1 MRALQLLDDRRLEM
15 TDIAPPP
22 APGNGEVTVRIK
34 AVALNH
40 IDVWGWRGMAF
51 AKRKMPLVI
60 GAEASGVVDAIGPG
74 VSNVLP
80 GQLVSIYGA
89 RTCGLCKACREG
101 RDNLCEHVGG
111 VHGFHLDGFACE
123 AVNLPARL
131 LVPAPPGV
139 DAIGAAVAPVT
150 FGTVEHM
157 LFDNAKLQPGET
169 VLVQAGGSG
178 IGSAAIQLAKKM
190 GCIVITT
197 VGFDDKIEKAKALGA
212 DHVINYR
219 VDRFEGVVRKL
230 TKKKGVDVV
239 FEHVGADTWA
249 GSMLCMKRGAR
260 LVTCGSTSGVS
271 TNMNLMQLFQQQLKI
286 LGSFGCRMEN
296 MADAMQKMAQ
306 GVVHPV
312 IDTIVGFDD
321 IGTALKRME
330 GRDVFGKIVLQID

>member
-15 TDIAPPP
+15 TDIAPP
-22 APGNGEVTVRIK
+22 ATPGNGEVTVRIK

-178 IGSAAIQLAKKM
+178 IGTAAIQLAKKM
-190 GCIVITT
+190 GCTVITT
-197 VGFDDKIEKAKALGA
+197 VGSDDKIEKAKALGA

>member
-1 MRALQLLDDRRLEM
+1 MRALQLLDDRRLEI
-15 TDIAPPP
+15 TDIDAPPP
-22 APGNGEVTVRIK
+22 PGLGEVTVKIK

-60 GAEASGVVDAIGPG
+60 GAEASGVVDAVGPG
-74 VSNVLP
+74 VSNLLP

-89 RTCGLCKACREG
+89 RTCGLCRACREG

-157 LFDNAKLQPGET
+157 LFDNAKLEPGET

-190 GCIVITT
+190 GCTVITT
-197 VGFDDKIEKAKALGA
+197 VGSDDKIEKAKALGA

-219 VDRFEGVVRKL
+219 EDRFEGVVRKL

-296 MADAMQKMAQ
+296 MADAMQKMAR
-306 GVVHPV
+306 GIVHPV
-312 IDTIVGFDD
+312 IDTVVGFDEID
-321 IGTALKRME
+321 TALKRME
-330 GRDVFGKIVLQID
+330 GRDVFGKIILQID

>member
-1 MRALQLLDDRRLEM
+1 MRALQLIEDRRLEQV
-15 TDIAPPP
+15 DIAPPP
-22 APGNGEVTVRIK
+22 PPAIGEVTLRIK

-51 AKRKMPLVI
+51 AKRKLPLII

-74 VSNVLP
+74 VAGLVP

-101 RDNLCEHVGG
+101 RDNLCEQVGG
-111 VHGFHLDGFACE
+111 VHGFHLDGFAQE
-123 AVNLPARL
+123 LINLPARL

-139 DAIGAAVAPVT
+139 DAVGAAVAPVT

-157 LFDNAKLQPGET
+157 LFDNARLQPGET
-169 VLVQAGGSG
+169 ILIQAGGSG
-178 IGSAAIQLAKKM
+178 IGTAAIQLAKKM
-190 GCIVITT
+190 GCTVITT
-197 VGFDDKIEKAKALGA
+197 VGSDDKIEKAKALGA

-219 VDRFEGVVRKL
+219 TDRFEGVVRKL

-239 FEHVGADTWA
+239 FEHVGKDTWA
-249 GSMLCMKRGAR
+249 GSMFSLKRGGR

-271 TNMNLMQLFQQQLKI
+271 TEMNLMMLFQQQLKI

-296 MADAMQKMAQ
+296 MANAMQKMAA
-306 GVVHPV
+306 GIVHPV
-312 IDTIVGFDD
+312 VDTEVDFSSIDA
-321 IGTALKRME
+321 ALKRME
-330 GRDVFGKIVLQID
+330 GRDVFGKIILHVG

>member
-1 MRALQLLDDRRLEM
+1 MRALQLLDDRKLEI
-15 TDIAPPP
+15 TDIPEPD
-22 APGNGEVTVRIK
+22 APGPGEVTLRVK

-60 GAEASGVVDAIGPG
+60 GAEAAGVVETLGPG
-74 VSNVLP
+74 VSSVLP

-89 RTCGLCKACREG
+89 RTCGLCKPCREK

-111 VHGFHLDGFACE
+111 VHGFHLDGFAQE
-123 AVNLPARL
+123 RVNLPARL
-131 LVPAPPGV
+131 LVPAPPGI
-139 DAIGAAVAPVT
+139 DAVAAALAPVT

-169 VLVQAGGSG
+169 ILVHAGGSG
-178 IGSAAIQLAKKM
+178 IGTAAIQLAKKT
-190 GCIVITT
+190 GCTVITT
-197 VGFDDKIEKAKALGA
+197 VGSNDKIEKAKALGA

-219 VDRFEGVVRKL
+219 EDRFEGVVRKL

-239 FEHVGADTWA
+239 FEHVGKDTWA
-249 GSMLCMKRGAR
+249 GSMLCMKRGGR

-271 TNMNLMQLFQQQLKI
+271 TDMNLMMLFQQQLKL

-296 MADAMQKMAQ
+296 MADAMQKMAR
-306 GVVHPV
+306 GIVHPV
-312 IDTIVGFDD
+312 IDTEVTFDG
-321 IGTALKRME
+321 IATALERME
-330 GRDVFGKIVLQID
+330 SRQIFGKIVLKLD